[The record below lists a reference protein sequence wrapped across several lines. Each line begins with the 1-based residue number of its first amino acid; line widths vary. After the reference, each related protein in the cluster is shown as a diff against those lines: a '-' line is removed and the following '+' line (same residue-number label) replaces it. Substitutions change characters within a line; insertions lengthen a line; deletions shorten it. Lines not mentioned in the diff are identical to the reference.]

1 MKIWKHTFEAQDGKT
16 YEATSTDDAESFA
29 AYLNALP
36 DNARRVHEAHGNE
49 AMLHGCVR
57 VVRSE

>member
-1 MKIWKHTFEAQDGKT
+1 MKVWKHTFEAQDGKT
-16 YEATSTDDAESFA
+16 Y
-29 AYLNALP
+29 
-36 DNARRVHEAHGNE
+36 EAHGNE